1 MDAFPRQPSNGR
13 PGARARRQ
21 RRDARVAHAALSRA
35 RRSVP
40 TAAAYLR
47 AEAQGYRAEANVFA
61 GGDGGLGAWRAAERR
76 EARRTHLERL
86 CEATVDALQSS

>member
-1 MDAFPRQPSNGR
+1 MTMWTPSRANLERQ
-13 PGARARRQ
+13 ARARRQ

-61 GGDGGLGAWRAAERR
+61 GGDGGLRAWRAAERR
-76 EARRTHLERL
+76 ERTATHLGS
-86 CEATVDALQSS
+86 ALV